1 LNLLHGEENY
11 FHGKLGHCVLAIDG
25 DVGGMLLVVVPY
37 IIGGDVGD
45 ELCHCRRRVP
55 ALHRKIVY
63 RKKLYAWKVRVCDS
77 WGT

>member
-1 LNLLHGEENY
+1 
-11 FHGKLGHCVLAIDG
+11 
-25 DVGGMLLVVVPY
+25 LLVVVPY

-63 RKKLYAWKVRVCDS
+63 RKKLYAWKVCVCDS